1 MPDNRR
7 DYDKELEAIMN
18 GLADSVVV
26 ESAEEL
32 PSDLRAEGLNPDTYA
47 EETRQM
53 MLDAIK
59 AHKQEILTTKT
70 RGNKMKTKIDFEALI
85 PKFDKILKRGL
96 RKGGGLKAGDIGC
109 VENAVC
115 EAIGLP
121 YSDDPK
127 CVAASVRT
135 YKIGLNDAAWS
146 SNEARASGL
155 RDLGIA
161 QIGSKGVV
169 DDVAFAEGLSKL
181 IIRHFIPALFRDVFR
196 DEPKCLE
203 AADRCAAAV
212 PAATPSAASDAASYA
227 ASAARSARYAA
238 SDAASAARY
247 AASDAACYA
256 ASYAASAASDAASAA
271 RYAARAACDA
281 ACDAASDKYLLLSA
295 SLALQVLRELKSP
308 GCEWIDQS
316 LCRGNQKNSRGG

>member
-212 PAATPSAASDAASYA
+212 PAATPSAASDAASA
-227 ASAARSARYAA
+227 AA
-238 SDAASAARY
+238 
-247 AASDAACYA
+247 
-256 ASYAASAASDAASAA
+256 
-271 RYAARAACDA
+271 
-281 ACDAASDKYLLLSA
+281 
-295 SLALQVLRELKSP
+295 
-308 GCEWIDQS
+308 
-316 LCRGNQKNSRGG
+316 